1 MWVNEQIWANDLN
14 AHHATPLQTAI
25 DSAVWSIRHPDDSS
39 LIYHSWNAQLALNS
53 RQLFTLQGH
62 LDATGYDP
70 FRPLDVHQF
79 EGALEQSASNSS
91 IDVIFLHGTT
101 DLDSIQIQETQLFQL
116 TAFEDIS
123 FGNYTGYLP
132 LFTADYGWSV
142 VRESDSS
149 LVAEFSLPVSDLNWA
164 GRAITLVTSG
174 FLDQKNNNEGESFGM
189 WATTSAGGAMI
200 KLEPLRWNIT
210 SEVQFAHN
218 SSFPDSE
225 NIEITCDGISWQTE
239 LNVHEATPFSPF
251 PSGKEVEVCM
261 NAILANGQTENLWCD
276 TLNLLSGQDYQLIW
290 FGGESPSV
298 EAQLYTREWS
308 LSESIS
314 SDSLHVALFNGSAA
328 WPLLSIRSDSTIQFP
343 LIENVSFAGLSNVVS
358 VPNMEEEWIL
368 YSASDSLTMLRA
380 PFGTAAYAQQQV
392 TALTF
397 PESSGN
403 APSLWICMP
412 EGGQMTRLETIVLP
426 ELPVFCQLQL
436 VHASADTLLSE
447 IDVWLNDSLWFPSFQ
462 FETATSF
469 MTIPCNDSVAIR
481 VTPVGDSLNT
491 ISETTYYLEANQ
503 LHRLFLW
510 GIFDS
515 QHYNPSPPL
524 AWHLETDAS
533 ISAENNDE
541 FNLHF
546 FHGAT
551 DLGAVDLSETTLP
564 VSPLFINIATGELSQ
579 EATFIAENDFVF
591 SLRNSPTQFLFG
603 NYSFPVTALNVAG
616 SSVTL
621 LSTGFRQPANNSND
635 SALKMWALL
644 PDGAMIELLPHVGIA
659 DYSHP
664 TNTVTLFPNP
674 CQSSL
679 HLKGSMEAE
688 QDVIVQLVDMVGKVI
703 ETHKIQVA
711 NGLVDGFISTSQLPD
726 GLYIALI
733 HSVKELY
740 RLPFVKE
747 R

>member
-62 LDATGYDP
+62 LDATGYNP
-70 FRPLDVHQF
+70 FLPLDVHQF

-174 FLDQKNNNEGESFGM
+174 FLNQRNNNEGESFGM

-200 KLEPLRWNIT
+200 KLVPLRWNIT
-210 SEVQFAHN
+210 SGVQFVHN
-218 SSFPDSE
+218 SSFPGSE
-225 NIEITCDGISWQTE
+225 NIEITCDGILWQDE

-261 NAILANGQTENLWCD
+261 NSILSNGQTENLWCD
-276 TLNLLSGQDYQLIW
+276 TLQLLSGQDYQLVW

-308 LSESIS
+308 WSESIS

-343 LIENVSFAGLSNVVS
+343 LIENVSFAGLSDLVS
-358 VPNMEEEWIL
+358 VPNVEEEWIL
-368 YSASDSLTMLRA
+368 YSASDSLTVLRA
-380 PFGTAAYAQQQV
+380 PFGTATFAQQQV

-397 PESSGN
+397 PDSAGN

-412 EGGQMTRLETIVLP
+412 EGGAMIRLETIVPP

-447 IDVWLNDSLWFPSFQ
+447 IDIWLNDSLWFPSFA

-469 MTIPCNDSVAIR
+469 MTIPCNDSVSIR
-481 VTPVGDSLNT
+481 VTPAGDSLLT
-491 ISETTYYLEANQ
+491 FSETTYFFQANQ

-524 AWHLETDAS
+524 TWHLETDAS

-564 VSPLFINIATGELSQ
+564 VSPLFTNIASGELSQ
-579 EATFIAENDFVF
+579 EATFTSENDLVF

-603 NYSFPVTALNVAG
+603 NYSFPVTELNAAG

-621 LSTGFRQPANNSND
+621 LSIGFRQPTNNSAG
-635 SALKMWALL
+635 SALKVWALL

-659 DYSHP
+659 DYSHT

-688 QDVIVQLVDMVGKVI
+688 QDVLVQFVDMVGKVI
-703 ETHKIQVA
+703 ETHKIPVA
-711 NGLVDGFISTSQLPD
+711 NGFVDRFISTSQLPD
-726 GLYIALI
+726 GSYVALLQ
-733 HSVKELY
+733 SEKEVF
-740 RLPFVKE
+740 RIPFVKGQ
-747 R
+747 